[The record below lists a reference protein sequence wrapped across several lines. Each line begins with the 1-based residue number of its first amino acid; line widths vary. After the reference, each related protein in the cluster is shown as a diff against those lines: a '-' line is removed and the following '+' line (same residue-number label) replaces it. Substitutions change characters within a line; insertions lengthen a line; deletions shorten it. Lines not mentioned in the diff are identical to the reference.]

1 VTSTAAV
8 ASRHSAS
15 QHLPV
20 HPPPA
25 PRNAG
30 PPAPA
35 RASSRQAGF
44 FGGSEAF
51 GIDLGRLE
59 RALPLQ
65 AFPVGRRRFEVTGGE
80 ETHFVD
86 LSTDAASPC
95 DCPDLAWRGERRE
108 GPCKHLLRARLAEG
122 DPDVLLA
129 VAALVAGMREYAL
142 ALEGELRPPPIRLT
156 AALKARV
163 ALAVRHPVSALTF
176 ARAESVTDPSVRV
189 VLGTTEIL
197 LGTLV
202 RHNDGVEFIPAPS
215 AGTADAAAA

>member
-1 VTSTAAV
+1 MVT
-8 ASRHSAS
+8 RHPAS
-15 QHLPV
+15 QDLPV
-20 HPPPA
+20 HRPLA
-25 PRNAG
+25 PRSAG
-30 PPAPA
+30 PAAPA
-35 RASSRQAGF
+35 RASGRSSGF
-44 FGGSEAF
+44 FSGSQAF
-51 GIDLGRLE
+51 RIDLGRLE
-59 RALPLQ
+59 RALELQ

-80 ETHFVD
+80 EAHFVD
-86 LSTDAASPC
+86 LAPDSASPC
-95 DCPDLAWRGERRE
+95 DCPDLAWRGESRE

-176 ARAESVTDPSVRV
+176 ARAESAMDASVRV
-189 VLGTTEIL
+189 VLGTTAIL

-202 RHNDGVEFIPAPS
+202 RHDDGVEFIPAPS